1 MKTIILA
8 TDFSSTAT
16 NAANYA
22 VKLAE
27 KIHADILLMN
37 VFEILP
43 NYGEMII
50 DVNVENLTKDATSDL
65 QALKDELIR
74 NTKTFINIKTTVRL
88 GMFFNELAA
97 LCDEVKPY
105 AVVLGSQ
112 GKTAAERFFLGG
124 HVLHS
129 IRDLNWPIIAV
140 PPKAHFKEIYR
151 IGLAYDFK
159 AAIDE
164 TIITQILRTT
174 NDFNAEIHVLNAEKE
189 AEFNA
194 DYILMSGNLERSL
207 KPFHL
212 KYHFLASNDAD
223 ESIINF
229 VDKNYINLLIIMPKH
244 HNIFDKILHKS
255 HSKELIL
262 HSHVPILS
270 LKN

>member
-8 TDFSSTAT
+8 TDFSNTAT

-27 KIHADILLMN
+27 KLHTDILLVN

-43 NYGEMII
+43 NYGEVLI
-50 DVNVENLTKDATSDL
+50 DVNVENLTKDANTDL
-65 QALKDELIR
+65 QALKVELIR
-74 NTKTFINIKTTVRL
+74 NTKTLVNIKTEVRL
-88 GMFFNELAA
+88 GIFFNELAT
-97 LCDEVKPY
+97 LCDELKPY
-105 AVVLGSQ
+105 AVVFGSQ
-112 GKTAAERFFLGG
+112 GKTATERFFFGG
-124 HVLHS
+124 HVLHAM
-129 IRDLNWPIIAV
+129 RELNWPIIAV
-140 PPKAHFKEIYR
+140 PPKAYFKEIYK

-159 AAIDE
+159 VAIDE
-164 TIITQILRTT
+164 TIITQVLRTA

-194 DYILMSGNLERSL
+194 DYVTMSGKLERSL
-207 KPFHL
+207 KPFQL
-212 KYHFLASNDAD
+212 KYHFLASNDTD
-223 ESIINF
+223 ESVINF

-244 HNIFDKILHKS
+244 HSIIDKLLHKS

-270 LKN
+270 LSK